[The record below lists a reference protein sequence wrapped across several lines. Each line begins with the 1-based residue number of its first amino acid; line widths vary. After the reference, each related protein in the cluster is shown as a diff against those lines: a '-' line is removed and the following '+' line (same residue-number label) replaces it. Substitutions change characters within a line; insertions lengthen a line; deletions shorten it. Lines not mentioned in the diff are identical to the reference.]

1 MRAAFP
7 PVFWHHEGMKRLLL
21 SLRSIDKYV
30 TFALMGVMALVVL
43 AATVEVIVSIVRQL
57 FTPALGLADVGSLQS
72 VFGSVLL
79 VLIGVELF
87 ESLKSYALEHAFRAE
102 IVITVAMVAIARKVI
117 ILDVSHM
124 EAPILLGIAAIIAAL
139 GVAYF
144 LFTRRPAAAVEM
156 RTLEWWN
163 RQADDVRQELAAG
176 KAASSAGEG
185 EQR

>member
-1 MRAAFP
+1 
-7 PVFWHHEGMKRLLL
+7 MKRLLL

-57 FTPALGLADVGSLQS
+57 FTPPVGLADVGSLQT

-144 LFTRRPAAAVEM
+144 LFTRRSPAEGEL

-163 RQADDVRQELAAG
+163 RQAGELAEEPTAG
-176 KAASSAGEG
+176 VSDHPAG
-185 EQR
+185 RADKS